1 MITHLPDWWQLRIII
16 LSELVRNVIF
26 RSKRWLIL
34 FWWTFK
40 TLTFL
45 SSIRI
50 LLCRIRILLWK
61 FVIILIVSIR
71 ILSFLTLHVWFE
83 VILLRF
89 VAILFLVWLIFIR
102 KVVNWRRCE
111 LVINFILYSLIK
123 SFIKSFS
130 VFHIHVNSI
139 WISCI
144 FLISCC
150 EVINFWLIFFVWCFR
165 FIVMILCIIQVKI
178 TACFFSMISLWW
190 SWVSK
195 SNFLGTKLVIFW

>member
-50 LLCRIRILLWK
+50 LLCRIRILLWI

-130 VFHIHVNSI
+130 VLHIHVNSI

-150 EVINFWLIFFVWCFR
+150 EVINFWLIFFVWCFS

-178 TACFFSMISLWW
+178 TACFFSMICLWW